1 MRNFLYDLVIGAG
14 MALLVILVMLF
25 AAFDSSFIYRGF

>member
-1 MRNFLYDLVIGAG
+1 MRRLLTDAMIGCG
-14 MALLVILVMLF
+14 IALLVILNMLF